1 MKLDKL
7 TFVGDE
13 EDNESKLAMEI
24 CERANKIWVFE
35 GKTKR
40 GQEGERSQ
48 TNLKK
53 KQITNKTQTK
63 IPAKDKSLRL
73 SRLKMRKKGL
83 RENIG

>member
-1 MKLDKL
+1 MP
-7 TFVGDE
+7 
-13 EDNESKLAMEI
+13 AMEI

-48 TNLKK
+48 TNHKQ

-83 RENIG
+83 RENSG